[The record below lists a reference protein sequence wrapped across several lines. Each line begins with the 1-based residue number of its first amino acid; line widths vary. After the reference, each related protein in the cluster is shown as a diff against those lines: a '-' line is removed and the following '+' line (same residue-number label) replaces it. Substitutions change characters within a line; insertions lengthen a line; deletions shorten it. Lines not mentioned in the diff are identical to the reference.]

1 MTLEVMLL
9 SLPMNADLAL
19 FALRL
24 GLFLVIYE
32 VWSKRADV
40 KEYSKKIPG
49 GVPLVLPTGGGEF
62 SDCSTL

>member
-1 MTLEVMLL
+1 MLL
-9 SLPMNADLAL
+9 SLPMNAGLAL

-32 VWSKRADV
+32 DWSKRADV

-49 GVPLVLPTGGGEF
+49 GVPLVPTTGEGEF
-62 SDCSTL
+62 SDRSTL